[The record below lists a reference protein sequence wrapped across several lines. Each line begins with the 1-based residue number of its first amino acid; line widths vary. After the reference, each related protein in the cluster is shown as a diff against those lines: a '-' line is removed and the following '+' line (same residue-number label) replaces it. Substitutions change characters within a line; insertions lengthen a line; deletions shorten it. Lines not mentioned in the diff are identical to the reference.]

1 MPVDVTLALR
11 VGGCLLGIKMDYDI
25 VIVEEDAKK
34 TKIRRNKY
42 FLNKRSHPVGH

>member
-11 VGGCLLGIKMDYDI
+11 VGGFLLGIKMDYDI

-34 TKIRRNKY
+34 ATGDKK
-42 FLNKRSHPVGH
+42 K